1 MTKSELEQLL
11 DLRKEIQELDAKVE
25 KMQGQ
30 RVGKV
35 MDRVHASMPDFPYV
49 YTTKT
54 ITGVDN
60 KGSRKH
66 RRELTESEL
75 LLLKRRQQAVD
86 TEYKISQY
94 IKSINDSRIR
104 RIISLRYEEG
114 LSWDKVAA
122 AMNCDRTYPEKLL
135 TKYLKEH
142 PEKKK
147 KKKMK
152 LSHNSHFK

>member
-25 KMQGQ
+25 KMQEQ
-30 RVGKV
+30 RVGRV
-35 MDRVHASMPDFPYV
+35 TDRVQASMTDFPYV
-49 YTTKT
+49 RTTKT

-147 KKKMK
+147 RKK
-152 LSHNSHFK
+152 

>member
-1 MTKSELEQLL
+1 MTKNELGQLL
-11 DLRKEIQELDAKVE
+11 DLRKEIRELDERVE
-25 KMQGQ
+25 KLQRQ

-35 MDRVHASMPDFPYV
+35 TDRVHASMKEYPYV
-49 YTTKT
+49 HTTKT
-54 ITGVDN
+54 ITGIDN
-60 KGSRKH
+60 TDKKH
-66 RRELTESEL
+66 RMELTESEL

-86 TEYKISQY
+86 AEYRISRY

-114 LSWDKVAA
+114 FSWDKVAA

-135 TKYLKEH
+135 TKYLKQH

-147 KKKMK
+147 GKK
-152 LSHNSHFK
+152 

>member
-35 MDRVHASMPDFPYV
+35 MDRVHASMPEFPYV

-60 KGSRKH
+60 KGSRKR

-86 TEYKISQY
+86 AEFKISQY
-94 IKSINDSRIR
+94 IKSINDSGIR

-147 KKKMK
+147 RK
-152 LSHNSHFK
+152 S

>member
-25 KMQGQ
+25 KMQEQ

-35 MDRVHASMPDFPYV
+35 TDRVQASMPDFPYV
-49 YTTKT
+49 RTTKT

-60 KGSRKH
+60 KGSRKR

-94 IKSINDSRIR
+94 IKSINNSRIR

-147 KKKMK
+147 RKK
-152 LSHNSHFK
+152 

>member
-25 KMQGQ
+25 KMQEQ
-30 RVGKV
+30 RVGRV
-35 MDRVHASMPDFPYV
+35 TDRVQASMPDFPYV
-49 YTTKT
+49 RTTKT

-60 KGSRKH
+60 KGSRKR

-147 KKKMK
+147 RKNKTF
-152 LSHNSHFK
+152 SQFSF

>member
-25 KMQGQ
+25 RMQEQ
-30 RVGKV
+30 RVGRV
-35 MDRVHASMPDFPYV
+35 TDRVQASMPDFPYV
-49 YTTKT
+49 RTTKT

-60 KGSRKH
+60 KGSRKR

-86 TEYKISQY
+86 AEFKISQY
-94 IKSINDSRIR
+94 IKGIDDSRIR

-147 KKKMK
+147 RKNETF
-152 LSHNSHFK
+152 SQFSF